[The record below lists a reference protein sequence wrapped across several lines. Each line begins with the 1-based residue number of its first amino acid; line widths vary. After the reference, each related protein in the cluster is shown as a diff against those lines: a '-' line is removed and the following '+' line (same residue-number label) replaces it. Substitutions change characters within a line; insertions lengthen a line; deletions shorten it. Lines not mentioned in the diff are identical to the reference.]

1 MTTTTDI
8 KFKPTTT
15 ELSAEIKKEMKLDPK
30 TGVGS
35 VTEGWYVNTLGSAV
49 PDDIKAKYP
58 GIENDVVPIIK
69 GVQDHN
75 TIVAAAAGLAFG
87 QMSQDAM
94 QANKELERAT
104 LELPTIG
111 KDGFDFTYDK
121 TRQVPDRTA
130 DGTVGTKTVHGS
142 LRVGYRTY
150 GTKSRGELMKVKE
163 QLAIDAAKVFGS

>member
-35 VTEGWYVNTLGSAV
+35 VTEGWYVNNLGRAV

-69 GVQDHN
+69 SVQDHN

-87 QMSQDAM
+87 QMSEAVMKD
-94 QANKELERAT
+94 NKEIERT
-104 LELPTIG
+104 TMDLPTLG
-111 KDGFDFTYDK
+111 KDGFDFTYDRTK
-121 TRQVPDRTA
+121 QVPDRTA

-150 GTKSRGELMKVKE
+150 GTKSRGELLKVKE
-163 QLAIDAAKVFGS
+163 QLATDAAKVFGS